1 MMMWIN
7 AIIQGLL
14 LGGLYAMFSC
24 GLSLMFGVM
33 RFVNLAHGDFAVLSA
48 YAAYVLVEHV
58 GGTPLWTFAIVIP
71 ASALVGFLLQRLLLD
86 RALIGGALSP
96 LLVTFGLSILIE
108 NLLQQ
113 GFGANNESLF
123 AGSLSYES
131 WKINNSIYLGRL
143 QVIVFVI
150 AVALIA
156 GLQLFLSRSRPGRNM
171 RATADSRRAASL
183 SGVNERRVRATATA
197 IALATVAIGGLF
209 LAMRTSFT
217 PTSGASDLIFAF
229 ESVIIGGLG
238 NLWGT
243 LLGGL
248 ILGVAQT
255 VGSQINPADG
265 ILAGH
270 LVFLA
275 ILAYR
280 PQGIIASKYALS

>member
-1 MMMWIN
+1 
-7 AIIQGLL
+7 
-14 LGGLYAMFSC
+14 MFSC

>member
-1 MMMWIN
+1 VIWVN

-48 YAAYVLVEHV
+48 YAAYVLVEHA
-58 GGTPLWTFAIVIP
+58 GGTPLWTFAAVIP
-71 ASALVGFLLQRLLLD
+71 AAAIVGFWLQRFLLD
-86 RALIGGALSP
+86 RALIGSSLSP

-108 NLLQQ
+108 NVLQQ
-113 GFGANNESLF
+113 SFGANNDSLF
-123 AGSLSYES
+123 VGSLSYDS
-131 WKINNSIYLGRL
+131 WRINNSIYLGRL
-143 QVIVFVI
+143 DVIVFII
-150 AVALIA
+150 AVALIG
-156 GLQLFLSRSRPGRNM
+156 GLQLFLSRSRTGRMM
-171 RATADSRRAASL
+171 RATADNRRAAAL
-183 SGVNERRVRATATA
+183 SGVNQRRVRALATA
-197 IALATVAIGGLF
+197 IALASVAIGGLF

-217 PTSGASDLIFAF
+217 PTSGSNDLIFAF

-248 ILGVAQT
+248 ILGVSQT
-255 VGSQINPADG
+255 IGSQINPADG

-280 PQGIIASKYALS
+280 PQGIIASRYAES

>member
-1 MMMWIN
+1 
-7 AIIQGLL
+7 
-14 LGGLYAMFSC
+14 
-24 GLSLMFGVM
+24 
-33 RFVNLAHGDFAVLSA
+33 
-48 YAAYVLVEHV
+48 
-58 GGTPLWTFAIVIP
+58 
-71 ASALVGFLLQRLLLD
+71 
-86 RALIGGALSP
+86 
-96 LLVTFGLSILIE
+96 
-108 NLLQQ
+108 
-113 GFGANNESLF
+113 
-123 AGSLSYES
+123 
-131 WKINNSIYLGRL
+131 
-143 QVIVFVI
+143 
-150 AVALIA
+150 
-156 GLQLFLSRSRPGRNM
+156 
-171 RATADSRRAASL
+171 
-183 SGVNERRVRATATA
+183 VRATATA

-217 PTSGASDLIFAF
+217 PTSGSNDLIFAF

-280 PQGIIASKYALS
+280 PQGIIASRNAES

>member
-1 MMMWIN
+1 
-7 AIIQGLL
+7 
-14 LGGLYAMFSC
+14 MFSC

-48 YAAYVLVEHV
+48 YIAYVLVEHA
-58 GGTPLWTFAIVIP
+58 GGTPLWTFAVVIP
-71 ASALVGFLLQRLLLD
+71 AAAIVGFLLQRLILD
-86 RALIGGALSP
+86 RALTGGVLSP

-108 NLLQQ
+108 NVLQQ
-113 GFGANNESLF
+113 SFGANNESLF
-123 AGSLSYES
+123 VGTLSYDS
-131 WKINNSIYLGRL
+131 WKVNNSIYLGRL
-143 QVIVFVI
+143 DVIVFVI

-156 GLQLFLSRSRPGRNM
+156 GLQQFLSRSRPGRMM
-171 RATADSRRAASL
+171 RATADNRRAAAL

-217 PTSGASDLIFAF
+217 PTSGSNDLIFAF

-280 PQGIIASKYALS
+280 PQGIIASRNAES

>member
-1 MMMWIN
+1 MIWIN
-7 AIIQGLL
+7 AVIQGLL
-14 LGGLYAMFSC
+14 LGGLYAIFSC

-33 RFVNLAHGDFAVLSA
+33 RFVNLAHGDFAVL
-48 YAAYVLVEHV
+48 AAYVAYLLVEHV
-58 GGTPLWTFAIVIP
+58 GGTPLWTFAAVIP
-71 ASALVGFLLQRLLLD
+71 AAAILGFVLQRLLFD
-86 RALIGGALSP
+86 RALTGSALSP

-108 NLLQQ
+108 NVLQQ
-113 GFGANNESLF
+113 SFGANNESLF
-123 AGSLSYES
+123 VGSLSYDS
-131 WKINNSIYLGRL
+131 WRVNNSIYLGRL
-143 QVIVFVI
+143 NVIVFVI
-150 AVALIA
+150 AVALVA
-156 GLQLFLSRSRPGRNM
+156 GLQLFLSKSQPGRIM
-171 RATADSRRAASL
+171 RATADNRRSAAL

-217 PTSGASDLIFAF
+217 PTSGSNDLIFAF

-248 ILGVAQT
+248 ILGVSQT
-255 VGSQINPADG
+255 IGSQINPADG

-280 PQGIIASKYALS
+280 PQGIIASRYADA

>member
-1 MMMWIN
+1 VIWIN

-48 YAAYVLVEHV
+48 YIAYVLVEHA
-58 GGTPLWTFAIVIP
+58 GGTPLWTFAVVIP
-71 ASALVGFLLQRLLLD
+71 AAAIVGFLLQRLILD
-86 RALIGGALSP
+86 RALTGGVLSP

-108 NLLQQ
+108 NVLQQ
-113 GFGANNESLF
+113 SFGANNESLF
-123 AGSLSYES
+123 VGTLSYDS
-131 WKINNSIYLGRL
+131 WKVNNSIYLGRL
-143 QVIVFVI
+143 DVIVFVI

-156 GLQLFLSRSRPGRNM
+156 GLQQFLSRSRPGRMM
-171 RATADSRRAASL
+171 RATADNRRAAAL

-217 PTSGASDLIFAF
+217 PTSGSNDLIFAF

-280 PQGIIASKYALS
+280 PQGIIASRNAES

>member
-1 MMMWIN
+1 VIWIN
-7 AIIQGLL
+7 AVIQGLL

-48 YAAYVLVEHV
+48 YVAYALVEHV
-58 GGTPLWTFAIVIP
+58 GGTPLWTFAAVIP
-71 ASALVGFLLQRLLLD
+71 AAAIVGFLLQRLLLD
-86 RALIGGALSP
+86 RALTGSALSP

-108 NLLQQ
+108 NVLQQ
-113 GFGANNESLF
+113 SFGANNESLF
-123 AGSLSYES
+123 VGSLSYES
-131 WKINNSIYLGRL
+131 WKVNNSIYLGRL
-143 QVIVFVI
+143 DVIVFII
-150 AVALIA
+150 AVALIS
-156 GLQLFLSRSRPGRNM
+156 GLQLFLSRSRPGRMM
-171 RATADSRRAASL
+171 RATADNRRAAAL
-183 SGVNERRVRATATA
+183 SGVNERRVRAMATA

-217 PTSGASDLIFAF
+217 PTSGSNDLIFAF

-280 PQGIIASKYALS
+280 PQGIIASRYADS

>member
-1 MMMWIN
+1 VIWIN

-33 RFVNLAHGDFAVLSA
+33 RFVNLAHGDFAVLAA
-48 YAAYVLVEHV
+48 YVAYVLVEHA
-58 GGTPLWTFAIVIP
+58 GGTPLWTFAVVIP
-71 ASALVGFLLQRLLLD
+71 AAVVVGFLLQRLLLD
-86 RALIGGALSP
+86 RALTGSALSP
-96 LLVTFGLSILIE
+96 LLVTFGLSVLIE
-108 NLLQQ
+108 NVLQQ
-113 GFGANNESLF
+113 SFGANNESLF

-143 QVIVFVI
+143 QVIVFVL
-150 AVALIA
+150 AVGLIA
-156 GLQLFLSRSRPGRNM
+156 GLQLFLSRSRPGRMM
-171 RATADSRRAASL
+171 RATADNRRAAAL

-217 PTSGASDLIFAF
+217 PTSGSNDLIFAF

-248 ILGVAQT
+248 ILGVSQT
-255 VGSQINPADG
+255 IGSQINPADG

-280 PQGIIASKYALS
+280 PQGIIASRYAQS